1 MYLAARS
8 ARICAGFLHNSVIR
22 LTLLGAPVEASLAD
36 TSAYFRITGGVVW
49 TRAEYGPLATYTDAG
64 WRHHEVLWPGMR
76 FEGYCRLVFGLPRD
90 PVGISEQL
98 QSLSIHGRIL
108 SANGVPFAVY
118 EPAQDMW
125 HGAGAHIWWNAFR
138 VESIQLRQFP
148 GLDGD
153 VAGLPSASQ
162 GAAHKSPVN

>member
-1 MYLAARS
+1 
-8 ARICAGFLHNSVIR
+8 
-22 LTLLGAPVEASLAD
+22 
-36 TSAYFRITGGVVW
+36 
-49 TRAEYGPLATYTDAG
+49 
-64 WRHHEVLWPGMR
+64 MR
-76 FEGYCRLVFGLPRD
+76 FEGHCRLVFGLPRD

-98 QSLSIHGRIL
+98 QSLSIQGRVL

-138 VESIQLRQFP
+138 VESTELRHLP

-153 VAGLPSASQ
+153 VLEMSPAPEHPAR
-162 GAAHKSPVN
+162 KSRVN